1 MADSFGKK
9 DREKKK
15 RKKREEKAER
25 KAARREEESGSDIM
39 YVHPDGSFHPT
50 PPDLT
55 NQVEIEADD
64 IVLGAQNNIEQDDD
78 PIRKGKVSFFNHDKG
93 FGFIVDSG
101 NNQSIFT
108 HIDSCIDEITEHD
121 KVVFETKKG
130 PKGMMAF
137 NVQLK
142 DNYVPPVKEL
152 TEEEKKAAEA
162 EGDGKEG
169 EAKNED
175 GKEVKVEETK
185 EASEKREEA
194 PEKKKT
200 EE

>member
-15 RKKREEKAER
+15 RKKREDKAER
-25 KAARREEESGSDIM
+25 KAQRREEDSGSDIM
-39 YVHPDGSFHPT
+39 YVHPDGQLRPT

-55 NQVEIEADD
+55 DQVEIEVDD
-64 IVLGAQNNIEQDDD
+64 IVLGAQNNIEEDES

-93 FGFIVDSG
+93 FGFIVDNA
-101 NNQSIFT
+101 NNNSVFV
-108 HIDSCIDEITEHD
+108 HVDGCIDDIEENS

-142 DNYVPPVKEL
+142 ENYVPPVVEKKEGETAEGSEN
-152 TEEEKKAAEA
+152 TEATAAPAEDAEKKEEKAEESTDKKEEKK
-162 EGDGKEG
+162 D
-169 EAKNED
+169 D
-175 GKEVKVEETK
+175 TK
-185 EASEKREEA
+185 
-194 PEKKKT
+194 
-200 EE
+200 

>member
-9 DREKKK
+9 DREKKR

-55 NQVEIEADD
+55 NQVEIEAED
-64 IVLGAQNNIEQDDD
+64 IVLGAQNNFEEDED
-78 PIRKGKVSFFNHDKG
+78 PVRKGKVSFFNHDKG

-101 NNQSIFT
+101 NNQSVFT
-108 HIDSCIDEITEHD
+108 HIDSCLDEITEND
-121 KVVFETKKG
+121 KVVFEMKKG

-142 DNYVPPVKEL
+142 ENYVPPVKEL

-162 EGDGKEG
+162 KAAEEGKDG
-169 EAKNED
+169 EAKAED
-175 GKEVKVEETK
+175 TK
-185 EASEKREEA
+185 ETAEAKKEDASEE
-194 PEKKKT
+194 KKT